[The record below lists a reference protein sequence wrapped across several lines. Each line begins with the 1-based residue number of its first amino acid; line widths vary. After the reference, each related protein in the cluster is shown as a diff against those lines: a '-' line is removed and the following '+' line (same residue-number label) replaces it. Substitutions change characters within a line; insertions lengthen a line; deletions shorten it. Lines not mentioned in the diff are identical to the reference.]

1 MGVLFRKF
9 FFLCSIFLLLTAC
22 SKTYHGPTSGGKGR
36 GKSGAPT
43 GKYRNPTLFSRVN
56 PFQGRAKAKLN
67 KSKRKRFKLIKRKR
81 RQSGT
86 FRKAKK
92 PGRNF
97 EMKRTISRGRLKSSG
112 SRTRSRGGGRGRKNK
127 DIFNTRKK

>member
-1 MGVLFRKF
+1 MAVSLKKI
-9 FFLCSIFLLLTAC
+9 FFLSVVFFLLVAC
-22 SKTYHGPTSGGKGR
+22 SKTYHGPTSRSGGR
-36 GKSGAPT
+36 SKSGAPT

-97 EMKRTISRGRLKSSG
+97 GMKRTVSRGRLKSSG
-112 SRTRSRGGGRGRKNK
+112 SRTRGSSGGRGRKNK
-127 DIFNTRKK
+127 DLFNTRKK